1 MTAKKILEGE
11 IENLKISSLP
21 TRPTAPIAFG
31 GKGYTTKEMKE
42 AFDRLPLLVIER
54 YKSLLNDISDGS
66 LAEEISVHGTTL
78 SLYLKSL
85 RDDLDA
91 LIGRGTE

>member
-54 YKSLLNDISDGS
+54 YNSLLNDISDGS